1 MSEEQPGVYGRPN
14 ISLPEEWSYLLE
26 VFQDRYPNSLARLVF
41 SMSGSN
47 GHLEA
52 TVSSEQAA
60 AFLRELFSRS
70 PGIVML
76 KEDIAVAAPF
86 RSAHG
91 ADPMDLAFDEK
102 FGIGPSSVDGD
113 GDKAVVVQRY
123 PSITAKGELAVG
135 EEISVIVRL
144 EDEPD
149 QWTQGD
155 PTKIADLPA
164 SWQTISI
171 EVLLESAQMTFEC
184 ASSTITIRRDAKS
197 TPALFYGEIL
207 PEASDRGAVQ
217 FNAHFFHEGRR
228 CGFAKR
234 TLSLAALKTVEKA
247 DEPPVDNNL
256 SIGST
261 NAGAEGAAANYV
273 SPAEIAIGAPS
284 PDLTI
289 MIVRDGSTSM
299 GTYLWTCV
307 ASNGGGQSS
316 GRIDLGPS
324 SEAYAQTLLARCA
337 KLDPGRHARVLRG
350 VAEDIWDVA
359 PPEFR
364 RHYINLVSKFGSK
377 FSIQI
382 FSDEAYVPWEMMWPK
397 VDGDYDHLFM
407 THPIARWPNAAPYSA
422 PLEFARGMIASFVP
436 DYGPS
441 KTLPAAKAEGKW
453 LCERLGATA
462 YPATADSF
470 IDLLES
476 AQTPN
481 PINTI
486 HFAGHGFYGN
496 QQRSSSIE
504 FTGNKFVTVEEVSQG
519 GVKLGKRDRSL
530 VVLNACN
537 VGSGTLELG
546 MVSGW
551 GAALTKNGFGGT
563 LAPLW
568 AVQDDDASTLITDA
582 LETFTTKGEALSE
595 AVRSSR
601 VALRD
606 RSSVPYSYMLYGDVT
621 AHMAKAKP
629 TS

>member
-26 VFQDRYPNSLARLVF
+26 VFEDRYPNALARLSF
-41 SMSGSN
+41 SMSGSD
-47 GHLEA
+47 GRLEA
-52 TVSSEQAA
+52 TVSSEPAA
-60 AFLRELFSRS
+60 AFLRELFLRS
-70 PGIVML
+70 PTISTLDASVV
-76 KEDIAVAAPF
+76 VAAPF
-86 RSAHG
+86 RSATG
-91 ADPMDLAFDEK
+91 TDPMDLAFDSK
-102 FGIGPSSVDGD
+102 FGAEPKPTGTDGD
-113 GDKAVVVQRY
+113 EAVVVHRY
-123 PSITAKGELAVG
+123 PSILSKGQLAVG

-149 QWTQGD
+149 QWTEGD
-155 PTKIADLPA
+155 PTRIADLPA

-171 EVLLESAQMTFEC
+171 DVLLDSAQMAFEC

-197 TPALFYGEIL
+197 VPALFYGKIL
-207 PEASDRGAVQ
+207 PEAGDQGAVQ
-217 FNAHFFHEGRR
+217 FNAHFFHKDRR

-234 TLSLAALKTVEKA
+234 TLSLTAEKIVTKS
-247 DEPPVDNNL
+247 DEPLAKSNVPT
-256 SIGST
+256 GSAT
-261 NAGAEGAAANYV
+261 ADAEGSVANFA
-273 SPAEIAIGAPS
+273 SRAEIAIGALS

-289 MIVRDGSTSM
+289 MIVRDGSTSS

-307 ASNGGGQSS
+307 ASNGSGQSS

-324 SEAYAQTLLARCA
+324 SQTYAQTLLARCA
-337 KLDPGRHARVLRG
+337 KLEPGKHTRVLRG
-350 VAEDIWDVA
+350 VAEDIWNVA

-364 RHYINLVSKFGSK
+364 RHYIDLVSKFGSQ

-397 VDGDYDHLFM
+397 VDGNYDHLFM
-407 THPIARWPNAAPYSA
+407 THPIARWLNAAPYSA
-422 PLEFARGMIASFVP
+422 PLEFPRGMIASFVP

-441 KTLPAAKAEGKW
+441 KTLPAAEAEGKW

-476 AQTPN
+476 ANTPN

-486 HFAGHGFYGN
+486 HFAGHGFYGDH
-496 QQRSSSIE
+496 QRSAAIE

-519 GVKLGKRDRSL
+519 GVRLGKRDRSL

-568 AVQDDDASTLITDA
+568 AVQDEDASTLITDA
-582 LETFTTKGEALSE
+582 LEIFTTKGESLSE
-595 AVRSSR
+595 AVRNSR
-601 VALRD
+601 AALRD

-621 AHMAKAKP
+621 ARLAKP